1 MGLHVAELIGS
12 AHHFKSD
19 GNRHLPIIAEG
30 VKQFDTLDLKTF
42 AVIKVSRH
50 DLVLIRP
57 DLFLGCPRTSI
68 PDSGY
73 QYAVLFNTYKALYIV
88 GELVKR

>member
-1 MGLHVAELIGS
+1 VGLHVAELIGS

-19 GNRHLPIIAEG
+19 GNRHLPTITEG
-30 VKQFDTLDLKTF
+30 VKQVDTLDRTPF
-42 AVIKVSRH
+42 AVIKVPAH

-57 DLFLGCPRTSI
+57 DLFQGCPRTNI
-68 PDSGY
+68 PVSGY
-73 QYAVLFNTYKALYIV
+73 QYVVLFNTYKALYIV